1 MRILLV
7 EDDAMLGEATRAG
20 LCDDGFAVDWVE
32 SAGAALASLRAA
44 TYSVVLLDIGLPAK
58 SGMDVLSEMRANG
71 DATPVIFLTARSHV
85 QDRIL
90 GLNTGADDYII
101 KPFDLNEVAA
111 RLRALGRRAAGLAG
125 QVITA
130 QCVALDVAAKQVK
143 LNGESVEMTAR
154 EYQILLYLMERQ
166 NRIVSRPQLEESLY
180 AFNDELGSNAV
191 EVYVHQLRKKLKPFE
206 IKNVRG
212 LGYVI
217 KG

>member
-1 MRILLV
+1 MRILLL
-7 EDDAMLGEATRAG
+7 EDDAMLGEATRNG
-20 LCDDGFAVDWVE
+20 LASDGFAVDWVE
-32 SAGAALASLRAA
+32 SAEQAFVALRSA
-44 TYSVVLLDIGLPAK
+44 TYGVVLLDIGLPKK
-58 SGMDVLSEMRANG
+58 SGMDVLAEMRACGN
-71 DATPVIFLTARSHV
+71 DTPVIFLTARSHV

-90 GLNTGADDYII
+90 GLNNGADDYII
-101 KPFDLNEVAA
+101 KPFDLNELTA
-111 RLRALGRRAAGLAG
+111 RVRALGRRAAGLAG

-130 QCVALDVAAKQVK
+130 QCLALDVAAKQVT
-143 LNGESVEMTAR
+143 LSGAQVDLTAR

-166 NRIVSRPQLEESLY
+166 NRIVSRVQLEDSLY

-217 KG
+217 KS

>member
-7 EDDAMLGEATRAG
+7 EDDAMLGEATRSG
-20 LCDDGFAVDWVE
+20 LTDDGFAVDWVE
-32 SAGAALASLRAA
+32 TASAALAALLVAN
-44 TYSVVLLDIGLPAK
+44 YSVVLLDIGLPAK
-58 SGMDVLSEMRANG
+58 SGMDMLAQMRRDGNS
-71 DATPVIFLTARSHV
+71 TPVIFLTARSHV

-111 RLRALGRRAAGLAG
+111 RVRALGRRAAGLAG
-125 QVITA
+125 QVISA
-130 QCVALDVAAKQVK
+130 QCITLDVAAKQVSLK
-143 LNGESVEMTAR
+143 GEVVELTAR

-180 AFNDELGSNAV
+180 AWNDELGSNAV

>member
-7 EDDAMLGEATRAG
+7 EDDAMLGEATRSG
-20 LCDDGFAVDWVE
+20 LADDGFAVDWVE
-32 SAGAALASLRAA
+32 TASAALAALAA
-44 TYSVVLLDIGLPAK
+44 TTYSVILLDIGLPAK
-58 SGMDVLSEMRANG
+58 SGMDLLAQMRGEGNN
-71 DATPVIFLTARSHV
+71 TPVIFLTARSHV

-111 RLRALGRRAAGLAG
+111 RVRALGRRAGGLAG
-125 QVITA
+125 QIITS
-130 QCVALDVAAKQVK
+130 QCIALDVGAKQVK
-143 LNGESVEMTAR
+143 RNGEAVELTAR

-166 NRIVSRPQLEESLY
+166 NRIISRPQLEESLY
-180 AFNDELGSNAV
+180 AWNDELGSNAI

-217 KG
+217 QK

>member
-7 EDDAMLGEATRAG
+7 EDDAMLGEATRSG
-20 LCDDGFAVDWVE
+20 LSGDGFAVDWVE
-32 SAGAALASLRAA
+32 TASAALASLRAT

-58 SGMDVLSEMRANG
+58 SGMDVLSEMRASG

-111 RLRALGRRAAGLAG
+111 RVRALGRRAAGLAG
-125 QVITA
+125 QVINA
-130 QCVALDVAAKQVK
+130 QCIALDVAAKQVK
-143 LNGESVEMTAR
+143 LNGEGVELTAR